1 MNYHKGI
8 SYTLI
13 TGASTGLGKA
23 LAYECAS
30 RAMNLILVSLPGER
44 LIDVKNDIRRVYQ
57 VEVETFEGDLTKRAC
72 ISALKAELEN
82 LSINMVI
89 NNAGK
94 GGSHEINKVPIPQ
107 IDSIIALNI
116 STTAFLSC
124 ALLPELARHEQAY
137 LLNVSSILSQY
148 PVPFKTVYPASKAFI
163 YSFTRG
169 LSEELKDT
177 NISVSVLLPG
187 PMTTN
192 GSVCRRIQKQ
202 GFFAK
207 ILNLDP
213 KVVAKIAI
221 TQTLK
226 CKEVVIPGWLNK
238 ICWILMKSI
247 PEFIGIS
254 LIGKIYKRE
263 VEEYQ
268 FA

>member
-1 MNYHKGI
+1 MNYDEGL

-13 TGASTGLGKA
+13 TGASIGLGKA

-30 RAMNLILVSLPGER
+30 RGMNLILLSLPGEK
-44 LIDVKNDIRRVYQ
+44 LNDVKNDIMRVHD
-57 VEVETFEGDLTKRAC
+57 VHVKTFEGDLTRRAC
-72 ISALKAELEN
+72 ITALITELEN

-94 GGSHEINKVPIPQ
+94 GGSHEIDKVPLPL

-124 ALLPELARHEQAY
+124 AFLPKLARHEKSY
-137 LLNVSSILSQY
+137 LLNVSSIISQY

-177 NISVSVLLPG
+177 NTSVSVLLPG
-187 PMTTN
+187 PMSTN
-192 GSVCRRIQKQ
+192 GSVSRRIEKQ
-202 GFFAK
+202 GFFGK

-213 KVVAKIAI
+213 KIVAKIAI
-221 TQTLK
+221 SQTLK
-226 CKEVVIPGWLNK
+226 GKKVIIPGKLNN
-238 ICWILMKSI
+238 ICWLLMKTI
-247 PEFIGIS
+247 PQFIGVS

-268 FA
+268 YA